1 METTSTSTRTNRNNT
16 PFSLISRGWKEVRDS
31 ADADLQLM
39 RSRANSFKNLANSF
53 DREIENFFNSA
64 SIASFSV
71 PSPLKSSTS
80 PDFVKKL
87 RPTFSEIRRA
97 YSAPEIS
104 KKVLE
109 KWGPRA
115 KLGIDLS
122 AIKNAIVAWEVD
134 EERRWAV
141 GLDRRRKL
149 GFREFWGEGKEG
161 GGGKFGEWK
170 PIRVLKRRLREFEK
184 KSEFGEIFGGLKN
197 SEFVEKLKSSLKAI
211 HKEPQES
218 KEVPPLD
225 VPELL
230 AYLVR
235 QSEPFLDQLG
245 VRKDVCDK
253 IVESLCSSRKN
264 QLLLPS
270 PSSGESTLLDEN
282 ANDELDLRIASVL
295 QSTGHCND
303 GGLWTDLSR
312 HHPSD
317 GKRHVAIVTTASL
330 PWMTGTAVNPLFRAA
345 YLAKSEKQN
354 VTLLVPWLCKSD
366 QELVYPNNL
375 TFTSPEEQE
384 NYIRNWLEERIGF
397 KAEFKISFYPGKK
410 GEV

>member
-245 VRKDVCDK
+245 MF
-253 IVESLCSSRKN
+253 
-264 QLLLPS
+264 
-270 PSSGESTLLDEN
+270 
-282 ANDELDLRIASVL
+282 
-295 QSTGHCND
+295 
-303 GGLWTDLSR
+303 
-312 HHPSD
+312 
-317 GKRHVAIVTTASL
+317 VT
-330 PWMTGTAVNPLFRAA
+330 R
-345 YLAKSEKQN
+345 
-354 VTLLVPWLCKSD
+354 
-366 QELVYPNNL
+366 
-375 TFTSPEEQE
+375 
-384 NYIRNWLEERIGF
+384 
-397 KAEFKISFYPGKK
+397 
-410 GEV
+410 